1 MYLPLHVHVHVHCA
15 HKSCM
20 LLNVLSGEI
29 SPLPAMHKLNSQMNV
44 TIVEPAETDACLL
57 LELLLWLVIK
67 VVFL

>member
-1 MYLPLHVHVHVHCA
+1 MYLPLHVHVHCTYI
-15 HKSCM
+15 SCM

-29 SPLPAMHKLNSQMNV
+29 GTLPAMHKLNSQMNI
-44 TIVEPAETDACLL
+44 TIVEQAETDACLL